1 MIVQAV
7 TVSLPSLVYERLA
20 RRATL
25 THRTVEAEVVEAVMT
40 SLPEEPGGLPA
51 DLVEAISAL
60 HLLDDEA
67 LWRAARTYLAPEK
80 AADLEELHS
89 KRQAEGLSA
98 SETEALTTLMN
109 EYSPR
114 ASPSCSSPSAAARRS
129 WPPRRHRCPHARS
142 PTSLLPRRPRASHSK
157 TSPSPSIAA
166 SGISRAP

>member
-25 THRTVEAEVVEAVMT
+25 THRTVEAELVEAVMT
-40 SLPEEPGGLPA
+40 SLPEEPGELPA

-67 LWRAARTYLAPEK
+67 LWRAARTCLAPEK
-80 AADLEELHS
+80 AADLEELHI

-98 SETEALTTLMN
+98 SEAESLTTLMN
-109 EYSPR
+109 EYTRTMLVRSR
-114 ASPSCSSPSAAARRS
+114 SAA
-129 WPPRRHRCPHARS
+129 
-142 PTSLLPRRPRASHSK
+142 LLKQRGHDV
-157 TSPSPSIAA
+157 
-166 SGISRAP
+166 SGLIQGNEP